1 MACPNSEELDLAF
14 EQLASYEYYH
24 AKMRDGLSDTHK
36 VAADEK
42 RVTERAKVVTLLKAD
57 PSVLQ
62 DEKVKKAFDVL
73 AEHEVGYEKYA
84 KSPYVDSDSDGDALD
99 TLYPDMIRDARKN
112 VVSTVQAAAK
122 APEARDAD
130 EGPAQKRARV

>member
-14 EQLASYEYYH
+14 EQLAASEYH
-24 AKMRDGLSDTHK
+24 LAKMRDSRVDAHIAT
-36 VAADEK
+36 ADEK
-42 RVTERAKVVTLLKAD
+42 RVTERAKVVALLKAD
-57 PSVLQ
+57 PSILQ

-84 KSPYVDSDSDGDALD
+84 KSPYVDSDSDGDARD
-99 TLYPDMIRDARKN
+99 IMFPDMIRDARKN